1 MDKISA
7 QSKNID
13 LDKSITN
20 QNAESLEDRRLN
32 YYSLQSNQELME
44 ERKQKTFFQMSLIE
58 IFNKLSSTLITILT
72 ELTDII
78 QTSKMENKFPTVKEV
93 VDIFVQD
100 DRLIYIGITLI
111 FLTMT
116 MYFIDLT
123 S

>member
-58 IFNKLSSTLITILT
+58 IYNKLSSTLITILT